1 MDDLIKGSLK
11 KVMSLGIYDVV
22 VQPVGPKGTPSI
34 IYREAFVVRPAEIH
48 SIERGEGSA
57 YDQATITGK
66 FFGTSKGRVYLEY
79 EKSGSLES
87 VRKSCTVSYWHMDE
101 TTGDSEIVFVV
112 PVILPAVCD
121 VIVDPYST
129 LQETEEDH
137 GFEVKAP
144 EIVLVNPNPGSVDEQ
159 ITLTGKYFGSKKGKV
174 YLGYL
179 VNGKYTK
186 KGCTII
192 SWPTDPTA
200 EEGKII
206 FVVPK
211 GLLPKV
217 YHVIITNSVV
227 SNMKVGEFTVK

>member
-11 KVMSLGIYDVV
+11 KVMSPGIYDVV
-22 VQPVGPKGTPSI
+22 VQPVGPNVTPAI
-34 IYREAFVVRPAEIH
+34 IYKEAFVVRPAEIH
-48 SIERGEGSA
+48 SIERGEGSS
-57 YDQATITGK
+57 YDKIIIKGK

-87 VRKSCTVSYWHMDE
+87 VRKSCTVSYWHMDP

-112 PVILPAVCD
+112 PKMLPEVCD
-121 VIVDPYST
+121 VVVDPYST

-144 EIVLVNPNPGSVDEQ
+144 EIVLVNPNPGSVDEL

-206 FVVPK
+206 FWVPK

-217 YHVIITNSVV
+217 YDVIITNSVV
-227 SNMKVGEFTVK
+227 SNMKVGELTVK